1 MPVAEDEA
9 ESSRAEKIRV
19 LIADDH
25 TTVLAGLASIIG
37 MQPDMLVVAEA
48 VNGRQAVDL
57 WQKHHPDVTL
67 LDLRMPKLD
76 GVGVIDEIRKEDTSA
91 RIIMLTTYDT
101 DNDIYRAIKAGAK
114 GYLLKDARREDLLEC
129 IRKVSRG
136 ETCMPQAIV
145 EKLAAGMSSETL
157 TGRELGV
164 LTLLARGKS
173 NKEIGA
179 NLFISE
185 TTVKG
190 HLRNIFTKLNVL
202 SRTEAITVA
211 NRRGPGAA
219 LAQRGCWNAGFSRQ
233 QHKNAGA
240 PCLTSA
246 KRIISGQM
254 QRATPDPK
262 PGPQPRR
269 AGPRIIPGCES

>member
-1 MPVAEDEA
+1 MKRSSKSRNPPSRSDDEGK
-9 ESSRAEKIRV
+9 SSLADKIRI

-48 VNGRQAVDL
+48 ANGRQSVDL
-57 WQKHHPDVTL
+57 WRKHRPDVTL
-67 LDLRMPKLD
+67 LDLRMPMLD

-91 RIIMLTTYDT
+91 RIIILTTYDT
-101 DNDIYRAIKAGAK
+101 DNEIYRAIKAGAK
-114 GYLLKDARREDLLEC
+114 GYLLKDARREELLDC
-129 IRKVSRG
+129 IRKVNRG
-136 ETCMPQAIV
+136 DTCIPQALV
-145 EKLAAGMSSETL
+145 EKLAAGMSSEAL

-211 NRRGPGAA
+211 SRRG
-219 LAQRGCWNAGFSRQ
+219 LVQ
-233 QHKNAGA
+233 
-240 PCLTSA
+240 L
-246 KRIISGQM
+246 
-254 QRATPDPK
+254 
-262 PGPQPRR
+262 
-269 AGPRIIPGCES
+269 

>member
-1 MPVAEDEA
+1 MNRLSKARNPPSASAQSVSEA
-9 ESSRAEKIRV
+9 EARSSPANKLRV
-19 LIADDH
+19 LVADDH

-37 MQPDMLVVAEA
+37 MQPDMVVVAEA
-48 VNGRQAVDL
+48 ANGREAVDL
-57 WQKHHPDVTL
+57 WRKHRPDVTL

-76 GVGVIDEIRKEDTSA
+76 GVAVIDEIRKEDTSA

-101 DNDIYRAIKAGAK
+101 DNEIYRAIKAGAK
-114 GYLLKDARREDLLEC
+114 GYLLKDARREELLEC
-129 IRKVSRG
+129 IRKVNRG
-136 ETCMPQAIV
+136 ETSIPHTLL
-145 EKLAAGMSSETL
+145 EKLAAGMSSEPL

-211 NRRGPGAA
+211 SRRGIVQ
-219 LAQRGCWNAGFSRQ
+219 L
-233 QHKNAGA
+233 
-240 PCLTSA
+240 
-246 KRIISGQM
+246 
-254 QRATPDPK
+254 
-262 PGPQPRR
+262 
-269 AGPRIIPGCES
+269 

>member
-1 MPVAEDEA
+1 MNRSSNPRNPPPASAHARSGDGG
-9 ESSRAEKIRV
+9 ESPGADKIRL

-25 TTVLAGLASIIG
+25 MTVLAGLASIIG
-37 MQPDMLVVAEA
+37 MQRDMIVVAEA
-48 VNGRQAVDL
+48 ADGRQAVDL
-57 WQKHHPDVTL
+57 WRKHRPDVTL

-91 RIIMLTTYDT
+91 RIVMLTTYDT
-101 DNDIYRAIKAGAK
+101 DNEIYRAIKAGAK
-114 GYLLKDARREDLLEC
+114 GYLLKDARREALLDC

-136 ETCMPQAIV
+136 ETCIPQALV

-202 SRTEAITVA
+202 SRTEAVTVA
-211 NRRGPGAA
+211 SRRG
-219 LAQRGCWNAGFSRQ
+219 LVQ
-233 QHKNAGA
+233 
-240 PCLTSA
+240 L
-246 KRIISGQM
+246 
-254 QRATPDPK
+254 
-262 PGPQPRR
+262 
-269 AGPRIIPGCES
+269 

>member
-1 MPVAEDEA
+1 MKR
-9 ESSRAEKIRV
+9 SSRPPNPASRSDDDGKSSLADKMRILV
-19 LIADDH
+19 ADDH

-48 VNGRQAVDL
+48 ANGRQAVDL
-57 WQKHHPDVTL
+57 WRKHRPDVTL
-67 LDLRMPKLD
+67 LDLRMPMLD

-91 RIIMLTTYDT
+91 RIIILTTYDT
-101 DNDIYRAIKAGAK
+101 DNEIYRAIKAGAK
-114 GYLLKDARREDLLEC
+114 GYLLKDARREELLDC
-129 IRKVSRG
+129 IRKVNRG
-136 ETCMPQAIV
+136 DTSIPQALV

-157 TGRELGV
+157 TG
-164 LTLLARGKS
+164 GKS

-211 NRRGPGAA
+211 SRRG
-219 LAQRGCWNAGFSRQ
+219 LVQ
-233 QHKNAGA
+233 
-240 PCLTSA
+240 L
-246 KRIISGQM
+246 
-254 QRATPDPK
+254 
-262 PGPQPRR
+262 
-269 AGPRIIPGCES
+269 